1 MLTQATVDN
10 LDLGELQR
18 TINLALA
25 EVAADVHARPDVT
38 KPRTIS
44 IKISVTPELNET
56 PSGVQNYPDIT
67 YEVRTAKP
75 AKASI
80 GMKGFIGV
88 DETTGEVQL
97 MVNQYLPGAADDPRQ
112 QHIFDLAKGR
122 ESA

>member
-18 TINLALA
+18 TINQALA
-25 EVAADVHARPDVT
+25 EVAADVHGRPDVT
-38 KPRTIS
+38 KPRTIT
-44 IKISVTPELNET
+44 IKISIAPELSET
-56 PSGVQNYPDIT
+56 PDGIRNYPDIT

-88 DETTGEVQL
+88 NEETGEVQL
-97 MVNQYLPGAADDPRQ
+97 MVNQHIPGAADDPRQ
-112 QHIFDLAKGR
+112 QHIFDVTKGR

>member
-18 TINLALA
+18 SINRALV

-38 KPRTIS
+38 KPRTITV
-44 IKISVTPELNET
+44 KISIAPELNET
-56 PSGVQNYPDIT
+56 PDGSRNYPDIT

-75 AKASI
+75 AKAVT

-88 DETTGEVQL
+88 DEQTGEIQL
-97 MVNQYLPGAADDPRQ
+97 MVNEQIPAAEDDPRQ
-112 QHIFDLAKGR
+112 THIFDLAKGR